1 MICPLSMRTRNV
13 AAGKHSSTMPCISM
27 KPFEREA
34 SPPDVVAG
42 SFGDLFFFLRCPLIE
57 GVESKITDLA
67 VEAKVLGYTCTNDT
81 V

>member
-1 MICPLSMRTRNV
+1 
-13 AAGKHSSTMPCISM
+13 M